1 VTYKQDIY
9 VLLPALWGQ
18 GWVSVKHFG
27 SVDVKKAFEI
37 HSFDGSTSA
46 VLF

>member
-1 VTYKQDIY
+1 MAYKQDIY
-9 VLLPALWGQ
+9 VLLLALWGQ

-27 SVDVKKAFEI
+27 SVDVKNAFEI
-37 HSFDGSTSA
+37 HLSDGSTSA

>member
-1 VTYKQDIY
+1 MTYKQDIY
-9 VLLPALWGQ
+9 VLLLALWGQ

-27 SVDVKKAFEI
+27 SVEVKKTFEI
-37 HSFDGSTSA
+37 HWIDGSTSA